1 MFLILHRENVK
12 VIKTTDINMKQF
24 INKIKV
30 GTKGMIPLFLFAFI
44 PTHAQKQWT
53 MQECID
59 YAMQN
64 NITLQKARLSQ
75 QSAVEDVKGSKG
87 ALLPTVSASAN
98 QSLGYRPWQDTGST
112 TVTNGMVNTKVDK
125 TYLNGSYGVNAQWTV
140 WNGNKNTNN
149 VKLNK
154 LSGQQAELQV
164 AETANSIQERIAQL
178 YVQILYLDES
188 IKVSKASLETSQ
200 KNEERGKEMVEVGK
214 MSKADLAQLTA
225 QRASDEYN
233 VVDAQ
238 AQMANYKLQLKQLL
252 ELTGEEEFDVV
263 IPQTTD
269 DQALAE
275 IPALQNVYQQ
285 ALLSRPEI
293 ESSKLAI
300 ESSDLNV
307 KIAKAGWLP
316 SLSLSGSFSTS
327 TNSLS
332 SNGWSNQ
339 MKTNFSTQAGLTLS
353 VPLFDGR
360 QTRTSVNKAKIQRQ
374 QAQLDLQD
382 QQKTL
387 YQTIEGYWLDAN
399 TNQQRFRAAQTTV
412 ESEQQS
418 YDLLAE
424 KFNLGLTN
432 IIELMNGKDKLLS
445 AQQNR
450 LQSKYQTILNQ
461 QLLRFYSEGRPTPD
475 ITK

>member
-1 MFLILHRENVK
+1 
-12 VIKTTDINMKQF
+12 MKQF

-112 TVTNGMVNTKVDK
+112 TVTNGLVNTKVDK

>member
-1 MFLILHRENVK
+1 MKKFYMLLLAAMPILSVS
-12 VIKTTDINMKQF
+12 
-24 INKIKV
+24 
-30 GTKGMIPLFLFAFI
+30 
-44 PTHAQKQWT
+44 AQKQWT
-53 MQECID
+53 LQECID

-64 NITLQKARLSQ
+64 NITLQKAKLSQ
-75 QSAVEDVKGSKG
+75 QSAVEDLKGSKG
-87 ALLPTVSASAN
+87 ALLPTVSGSVN
-98 QSLGYRPWQDTGST
+98 QSLGYRPWQDAGIT
-112 TVTNGMVNTKVDK
+112 TVTNGTVNTKVDK

-149 VKLNK
+149 VKLSK

-188 IKVSKASLETSQ
+188 IKVSKASMETSQ

-225 QRASDEYN
+225 QRATDEYN

-252 ELTGEEEFDVV
+252 ELTGEDDFDVV

-269 DQALAE
+269 EQALTE
-275 IPALQNVYQQ
+275 IPSLQEVYQQ

-316 SLSLSGSFSTS
+316 TLSLSGGFSTS

-332 SNGWSNQ
+332 ANGWGNQ
-339 MKTNFSTQAGLTLS
+339 MKTNFNSQAGLT
-353 VPLFDGR
+353 VNIPLFDAR

-412 ESEQQS
+412 DSEQQS

-461 QLLRFYSEGRPTPD
+461 QLLRFYQGN
-475 ITK
+475 KL

>member
-1 MFLILHRENVK
+1 
-12 VIKTTDINMKQF
+12 MKQF

-461 QLLRFYSEGRPTPD
+461 QLLRFYSGPTPD